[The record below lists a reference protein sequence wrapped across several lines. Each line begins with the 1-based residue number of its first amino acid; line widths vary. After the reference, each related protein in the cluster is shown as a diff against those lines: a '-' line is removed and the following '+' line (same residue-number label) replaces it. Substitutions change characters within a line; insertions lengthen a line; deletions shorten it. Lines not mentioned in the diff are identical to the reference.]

1 MLWLLVFLANIFI
14 NNPKTNIGCK
24 AMKDINSYLKCF
36 EINKA
41 VKLDSS
47 PDCSPYHSTETYCC
61 EYCCYKTAV
70 IKILTCYEPSKYK
83 HIHTHLSVGWNKHLY
98 AMHVMHCMTENLQG
112 TPLTG
117 NWTRRCVTKNISLSF
132 SVVTYVFFKE
142 CLGG

>member
-1 MLWLLVFLANIFI
+1 MFI
-14 NNPKTNIGCK
+14 NNPRTNIGCK
-24 AMKDINSYLKCF
+24 AIKDINSYLKCF

-70 IKILTCYEPSKYK
+70 KKILMCYEPSKYK
-83 HIHTHLSVGWNKHLY
+83 HIHIYQSAET
-98 AMHVMHCMTENLQG
+98 MHVMHCMTENLQG

-117 NWTRRCVTKNISLSF
+117 N
-132 SVVTYVFFKE
+132 
-142 CLGG
+142 